1 MRSCLV
7 NPCKRHLLVRVA
19 FITALTFLLSGWT
32 TCYAIFGF
40 NSCQGSVPQPP
51 QPQISSLSPDTI
63 PRDAESVLLRVNG
76 TGFVAQSQIMWNG
89 SALQTAFMD
98 SNHLQTTITQQT
110 FASFGGTAGS
120 MVQISVRSLG
130 SVGVLGCPSAGDS
143 ATLVLVIN

>member
-1 MRSCLV
+1 LI
-7 NPCKRHLLVRVA
+7 LLG
-19 FITALTFLLSGWT
+19 ITAV
-32 TCYAIFGF
+32 
-40 NSCQGSVPQPP
+40 VPPNVQISAVIATQLRKACISQVP

-110 FASFGGTAGS
+110 FASFGGSAGS
-120 MVQISVRSLG
+120 VVQISVKSLG
-130 SVGVLGCPSAGDS
+130 SAGVLGCPNTGDS